1 MKMPVE
7 MEAGG
12 ATIFATAVMYEVVLG
27 ASKYI
32 LRLTPTRRSGRVG
45 VFIACGM
52 IGERKNRVGIW
63 SMEGRAIVD

>member
-12 ATIFATAVMYEVVLG
+12 ATNFAIAVMYEVVLG

-32 LRLTPTRRSGRVG
+32 LRLTPTRRSGRGG
-45 VFIACGM
+45 VVIACGLG
-52 IGERKNRVGIW
+52 GE
-63 SMEGRAIVD
+63 

>member
-12 ATIFATAVMYEVVLG
+12 ETNFAMAVMYEVVLG

-32 LRLTPTRRSGRVG
+32 LRLTPTRRSGRAG
-45 VFIACGM
+45 DFIAGGL
-52 IGERKNRVGIW
+52 IE
-63 SMEGRAIVD
+63 